1 MDLEPHQ
8 VIIKSPAVVQGV
20 HLHLGTPPCTPQSVI
35 LKHSLVI
42 QFSGS
47 YFGLHDMKSYKL
59 HSFTSWPG
67 RAACKK
73 KYSKYST
80 FTAFL
85 KRAINFFFVRS

>member
-20 HLHLGTPPCTPQSVI
+20 HLHLGTPPCAPQSVI

-73 KYSKYST
+73 NILNILLSQHFSKGQ
-80 FTAFL
+80 
-85 KRAINFFFVRS
+85 